1 MTPETWEA
9 ELDGLRARFDVVE
22 SDFDCGNRTFTL
34 AHPRNSDVLIK
45 EEDYVMDE
53 RLPYWADVWPSSRVL
68 ADHIVRQKGNGRSA
82 LELGC
87 GSGLVACALAAAGYV
102 VTATDY
108 YADALEFTR
117 NNAWRNTGRRIT
129 TRMVNWRQL
138 PRDLGRFDVV
148 VASDVLYEHTHGEL
162 VSDALLATLRD
173 DGYALI
179 ADPGRLSLESFL
191 LSAEE
196 GGMALTRKWDTPFG
210 EGESQQVVTLHAL
223 QIR

>member
-1 MTPETWEA
+1 MKPSTWET
-9 ELDGLRARFDVVE
+9 ELEALRTRFDVVE
-22 SDFDCGNRTFTL
+22 STFECANRTFTL
-34 AHPRNSDVLIK
+34 AHPRNSDALIR

-68 ADHIVRQKGNGRSA
+68 ADHIVRHKGNGRRA

-87 GSGLVACALAAAGYV
+87 GSGLVACALAAAGYA

-108 YADALEFTR
+108 YPDALEFTH

-129 TRMVNWRQL
+129 TRMVNWRNL

-162 VSDALLATLRD
+162 VSEALLATLRD

-191 LSAEE
+191 LNAEE
-196 GGMALTRKWDTPFG
+196 GGMSLTEKWDTPFG
-210 EGESQQVVTLHAL
+210 EGESRQVVTLHAL